1 VIKQKIYLLLV
12 LGTFDIYSFE
22 FSFLENY
29 KKLISFSCATLLTLP
44 ILYKIYKIKQEIK
57 KEEIIKKEIKEIIGF
72 DGVEIFNNSLIEIFE
87 SFSMSGQCYGMLNIE
102 KVLIPKILKEYE
114 EKIKEEEYLKNPEY
128 KSALKDSYLIFK
140 SSIFNYK
147 KYLKTK
153 NEEIA
158 KLIKCRKLLPEEL
171 EPSIGLELDHLINKN
186 DLSSQILTKL
196 AKIESR
202 LI

>member
-1 VIKQKIYLLLV
+1 MIKQKIYLLLV

-57 KEEIIKKEIKEIIGF
+57 KEE
-72 DGVEIFNNSLIEIFE
+72 
-87 SFSMSGQCYGMLNIE
+87 
-102 KVLIPKILKEYE
+102 
-114 EKIKEEEYLKNPEY
+114 YLKNPEY
-128 KSALKDSYLIFK
+128 KNALKESYLIFK
-140 SSIFNYK
+140 SRIFNYK

-196 AKIESR
+196 AKIER
-202 LI
+202 RII

>member
-72 DGVEIFNNSLIEIFE
+72 DGVEIFNNSLIAILE
-87 SFSMSGQCYGMLNIE
+87 SFSMSGQCYGVLNIE
-102 KVLIPKILKEYE
+102 KILIPKILKEYE

-153 NEEIA
+153 NEKIT
-158 KLIKCRKLLPEEL
+158 KLRKCRECLPEEL

>member
-1 VIKQKIYLLLV
+1 MIKQKIYLLLV

-29 KKLISFSCATLLTLP
+29 KKLISFSCVTLLTLP

-72 DGVEIFNNSLIEIFE
+72 DGVEIFNNSLIAILE

-102 KVLIPKILKEYE
+102 KILIPKILKEYE
-114 EKIKEEEYLKNPEY
+114 KKIKEEEYLKNPEY
-128 KSALKDSYLIFK
+128 KNALKESYLIFK

-153 NEEIA
+153 NEKIT
-158 KLIKCRKLLPEEL
+158 KLRKCRECLPEEL

-196 AKIESR
+196 AKIER
-202 LI
+202 LLI

>member
-1 VIKQKIYLLLV
+1 MIKQKIYLLLV

-29 KKLISFSCATLLTLP
+29 KKLISFSCVTLLTLP
-44 ILYKIYKIKQEIK
+44 ILYKIYKINQEIK
-57 KEEIIKKEIKEIIGF
+57 KEEIIRKEIKEIIGF
-72 DGVEIFNNSLIEIFE
+72 DGVEIFNNSLIAILE
-87 SFSMSGQCYGMLNIE
+87 SFSMSGQCYGVLNIE
-102 KVLIPKILKEYE
+102 KILIPKILKEYE

-128 KSALKDSYLIFK
+128 KSALKESYLIFK
-140 SSIFNYK
+140 SSIFDYK

-153 NEEIA
+153 NEKIT

-171 EPSIGLELDHLINKN
+171 EPSIGIELDHLINKN

-196 AKIESR
+196 AKIER
-202 LI
+202 LLI

>member
-1 VIKQKIYLLLV
+1 MIKQKIYLLLV

-29 KKLISFSCATLLTLP
+29 KKLISFSCATLLALP

-57 KEEIIKKEIKEIIGF
+57 KEVIIKKEIIEIIGF

-102 KVLIPKILKEYE
+102 KILIPKILKEYE
-114 EKIKEEEYLKNPEY
+114 EKIKKEEYLKNPEY
-128 KSALKDSYLIFK
+128 KNALKESYLIFK
-140 SSIFNYK
+140 SRIFNYK

-158 KLIKCRKLLPEEL
+158 KLRKCRKCLPEEL

-196 AKIESR
+196 AKIERR